1 LRAQGRENDWVEL
14 KPDED
19 AEYDEE
25 IVINLDEL
33 EPLAAQPHSPDN
45 VAKVKDIGKIK
56 VDQVAIGSCTNS
68 SYMDMMKVAAI
79 LKGKKVHPM
88 SALLLHR
95 VQNRC

>member
-1 LRAQGRENDWVEL
+1 VEL

-45 VAKVKDIGKIK
+45 VAKVKDIVLKFSPNRVFKTLFILF
-56 VDQVAIGSCTNS
+56 SRLS
-68 SYMDMMKVAAI
+68 S
-79 LKGKKVHPM
+79 
-88 SALLLHR
+88 LLFLREPILHR
-95 VQNRC
+95 RGGHVP